1 MNRLLRLFIVGGHLT
16 FAVPMIALGMT
27 RNNADL
33 LAPAHQLLFA
43 IAAAV
48 YLLPTALA
56 FYRNCKSAV
65 WIAVVNVLLGWTI
78 FGWFVSIGWAAS
90 GKVRTL
96 PPAIATPPGQAISG
110 H

>member
-1 MNRLLRLFIVGGHLT
+1 
-16 FAVPMIALGMT
+16 MIALGMT

-56 FYRNCKSAV
+56 FYRNCK
-65 WIAVVNVLLGWTI
+65 
-78 FGWFVSIGWAAS
+78 
-90 GKVRTL
+90 
-96 PPAIATPPGQAISG
+96 
-110 H
+110 